1 MILRHLYQNPI
12 NKKYMYKNNY
22 SLTHIFNLSREYLL
36 FFLLIYLTRILIQL
50 TWNRYQQMQC
60 RLKAPLEKREWNRM
74 KRIFL

>member
-36 FFLLIYLTRILIQL
+36 FFFIDISHTNIDTIDMESIP
-50 TWNRYQQMQC
+50 TDAMS
-60 RLKAPLEKREWNRM
+60 A
-74 KRIFL
+74 